1 MMRFGMVSA
10 IFLALLFV
18 QGSLTSVPGPN
29 SEESVELRATLQAPV
44 EGYSVTANTFIDGLL
59 EATGR
64 FKFPIGIVWVR
75 KTSELKPIHISWGDA
90 TVEQIVQDIVRV
102 QAGYEVDVRN
112 AVVHVRPRGTIS
124 DKENFLKLRIS
135 RFDVQNQV
143 AETASKRLGML
154 VNLEVNAPKPP
165 AAGQVKGGVLFEQ
178 GVEVGDPR
186 ISISLKDVTVEGVL
200 DSISL
205 ASPFK
210 VWLVTFDV
218 DNSLTPGGFRRTVSP
233 VTGKAVPDEYQP
245 VWELLKWGRVPY

>member
-1 MMRFGMVSA
+1 M
-10 IFLALLFV
+10 
-18 QGSLTSVPGPN
+18 
-29 SEESVELRATLQAPV
+29 ELRTTRQAPV
-44 EGYSVTANTFIDGLL
+44 HSYTVAADTFVGALI
-59 EATGR
+59 EVAGR
-64 FKFPIGIVWVR
+64 FKLPMGVAWVR
-75 KTSELKPIHISWGDA
+75 KPSELKPVHISWGDA

-154 VNLEVNAPKPP
+154 VNLEVNAPKRP
-165 AAGQVKGGVLFEQ
+165 AAGQAKGGVLFEQ

-218 DNSLTPGGFRRTVSP
+218 DNSLTPGGFRRTGSP

-245 VWELLKWGRVPY
+245 VWVLLKWGRTPY